1 MRKPLSK
8 RQYRP
13 GGGGTSRRAEMWLTW
28 LNRLSVTLKLTGIAA
43 AVCIVSAVVLL
54 LYLRTQA
61 LPATVISQT
70 SELLDLNGEVIDTF
84 HTGQNRRPV
93 RLGDIS
99 PHLIEATISVEDRRF
114 YDHTGFDIKGMARAV
129 VANVESR
136 SKKQGASTLTQQLA
150 RNLYLT
156 HEKTWTRKL
165 REAMYTAQLEMKY
178 AKDEILEMYLNQ
190 IYYGHGAYGIEAASR
205 MYFDKSSSDLTLAE
219 SAMLAGIPKGPSYYS
234 PYRNMKNAKDR
245 QQVILNTMAELGR
258 ITPEQAKA
266 AYEELLPLQAP
277 GSSETEGLAPYFRD
291 YVQTIATQELGLDEQ
306 LLHEGGI
313 RIYTTIDKATQ
324 QAAEQAL
331 TSGLPADSEL
341 QGALVA
347 IDPRNGYVK
356 AMVGGRDYS
365 ENQFNRVFATTR
377 QPGSS
382 FKPLLYLTA
391 LQSRKLTPISTFR
404 SEPTVFTYDEGRQT
418 YQPRN
423 HNDKYFNEAISM
435 RQAIASSDNIFAVN
449 TVMSVG
455 PEEVIATA
463 RRLGIE
469 SPMKPV
475 PSLALGA
482 FPVSPFEMAS
492 AFSVLAGGGVRHTP
506 TAILRIE
513 SRSGEVLYEAKPEAE
528 TVIDPA
534 AAYVMT
540 SLLESVFEPG
550 GTANRVSALIKRPVA
565 GKTGT
570 TNTDAWLV
578 GYTPELT
585 TAVWVGYDKGRSIN
599 TSEAHS
605 AAPIFATFM
614 EQALAAVPPK
624 IFPMPAGV
632 VSVYVDPDSGLLAGS
647 GCAEKRL
654 ETFIAGTQ
662 PIEVACGE
670 ADEQAEE
677 HDNSGTIDAEVHK
690 RQSWWQQLKRWW
702 D

>member
-1 MRKPLSK
+1 MRKSK
-8 RQYRP
+8 VQRQR
-13 GGGGTSRRAEMWLTW
+13 GRGSKGTSIQSERWLTW
-28 LNRLSVTLKLTGIAA
+28 LYRLSRLLKISGIAIA
-43 AVCIVSAVVLL
+43 ICLVVTAGLL

-61 LPATVISQT
+61 LPATTISQT
-70 SELLDLNGEVIDTF
+70 SEMLDLNGEVIDTF

-93 RLGDIS
+93 KLNQIS
-99 PHLIEATISVEDRRF
+99 PTLVTATIAIEDRRF
-114 YDHTGFDIKGMARAV
+114 FDHTGFDMKGLARAV

-165 REAMYTAQLEMKY
+165 REAMYTVQLEMKY
-178 AKDEILEMYLNQ
+178 AKNEILEMYLNQ
-190 IYYGHGAYGIEAASR
+190 IYYGHGAYGIEAAAQ
-205 MYFDKSSSDLTLAE
+205 MYFDKSSSDLTLGE
-219 SAMLAGIPKGPSYYS
+219 SALLAGIPKGPTYYS

-245 QQVILNTMAELGR
+245 QKIILTTMTDHGH
-258 ITPEQAKA
+258 ITAEQAKA
-266 AYEELLPLQAP
+266 AYEELLPLQTP
-277 GSSETEGLAPYFRD
+277 GSAETEGIAPYFRD
-291 YVQTIATQELGLDEQ
+291 YVQTIAVERLGLNEQ
-306 LLHEGGI
+306 LLVEGGI
-313 RIYTTIDKATQ
+313 RIYTTLDRATQ
-324 QAAEQAL
+324 QAAEQAVQK
-331 TSGLPADSEL
+331 GLPVDSEL

-356 AMVGGRDYS
+356 AMVGGRDYA
-365 ENQFNRVFATTR
+365 ENQYNRVFATTR

-382 FKPLLYLTA
+382 FKPLLYLSA
-391 LQSRKLTPISTFR
+391 LQSHKLTPMSTFR

-423 HNDKYFNEAISM
+423 HNDKYFNADIDM
-435 RQAIASSDNIFAVN
+435 RKAIASSDNIFAVN
-449 TVMSVG
+449 TVMAIG
-455 PEEVIATA
+455 PEEVINTA
-463 RRLGIE
+463 RRLGID

-513 SRSGEVLYEAKPEAE
+513 SKNGEVLFEAKPQAE
-528 TVIDPA
+528 DVIDPA

-585 TAVWVGYDKGRSIN
+585 TAVWVGYDKGKTIN

-614 EQALAAVPPK
+614 EEALAAVPPK
-624 IFPMPAGV
+624 IFSMPPGV
-632 VSVYVDPDSGLLAGS
+632 VSVYIDPASGKLAGS
-647 GCAEKRL
+647 GCTEKRL

-662 PIEVACGE
+662 PTEVACGE
-670 ADEQAEE
+670 ATDGAAT
-677 HDNSGTIDAEVHK
+677 HDNSGVIDAEVQK

-702 D
+702 E

>member
-1 MRKPLSK
+1 MRKTIMQRLRKQANRSH
-8 RQYRP
+8 
-13 GGGGTSRRAEMWLTW
+13 TRRSERWLTW
-28 LNRLSVTLKLTGIAA
+28 LTRLSRAIKWSGALLLLCILIAA
-43 AVCIVSAVVLL
+43 GSL
-54 LYLRTQA
+54 LYLRTQT
-61 LPATVISQT
+61 LPATVVSQT
-70 SELLDLNGEVIDTF
+70 SELLDANGEVIDTF
-84 HTGQNRRPV
+84 HSGQNRRPV
-93 RLGDIS
+93 KLEQIAQ
-99 PHLIEATISVEDRRF
+99 PLIDATIAIEDRRF
-114 YDHTGFDIKGMARAV
+114 YDHFGFDMKGMARAV

-165 REAMYTAQLEMKY
+165 REAMYTAQLEMTY

-190 IYYGHGAYGIEAASR
+190 IYYGHGAYGIEAAAR
-205 MYFDKSSSDLTLAE
+205 MYFDKPSSELTLAE
-219 SAMLAGIPKGPSYYS
+219 SALLAGIPKGPSYYS

-245 QQVILNTMAELGR
+245 QKLILTTMAELGR

-266 AYEELLPLQAP
+266 AYAELLPLQAP
-277 GSSETEGLAPYFRD
+277 GADESEGVAPYFRD
-291 YVQTIATQELGLDEQ
+291 YVQTIATEKLGLDEP

-313 RIYTTIDKATQ
+313 RIYTTLDKATQ
-324 QAAEQAL
+324 QAAEQAMQE
-331 TSGLPADSEL
+331 GLPKDSEL
-341 QGALVA
+341 QGALIA

-356 AMVGGRDYS
+356 AMVGGRDYT
-365 ENQFNRVFATTR
+365 ENQYNRVFATTR

-382 FKPLLYLTA
+382 FKPLVYLTA
-391 LQSRKLTPISTFR
+391 LQSRVLTPLSTFR

-423 HNDKYFNEAISM
+423 YNDRYFNEAIDM
-435 RQAIASSDNIFAVN
+435 RKAIASSDNIFAVN
-449 TVMSVG
+449 SVMSVG

-463 RRLGIE
+463 RKLGIE
-469 SPMKPV
+469 SAMQPV

-482 FPVSPFEMAS
+482 FPVSPYEMAS
-492 AFSVLAGGGVRHTP
+492 AFSVLASGGVRHEP
-506 TAILRIE
+506 IAILRIE
-513 SRSGEVLYEAKPEAE
+513 SRSGEVLYEAHPEAE
-528 TVIDPA
+528 QVVDPA
-534 AAYVMT
+534 AAYVLTTLM
-540 SLLESVFEPG
+540 ESVFEPG

-585 TAVWVGYDKGRSIN
+585 TAVWVGYDKGRSIS
-599 TSEAHS
+599 TTEAHS

-614 EQALAAVPPK
+614 EQALSAVPPK

-632 VSVYVDPDSGLLAGS
+632 VSVYVDPVSGKLAGH
-647 GCAEKRL
+647 GCGERRL

-662 PIEVACGE
+662 PTEVACGE
-670 ADEQAEE
+670 SDSETAPP
-677 HDNSGTIDAEVHK
+677 DNSAVIDAETRK

-702 D
+702 E